1 MPSAMRLRAQIHSV
15 STLLPADKM
24 LASKKNIF
32 TGIIALTLVVLYI
45 QFETM
50 QNEIVNR
57 ITDHRKTILR
67 SDALSELTTVTSDS
81 LLINL
86 RTKTY
91 RPWVT
96 SANKPGLFRMPDM
109 QSYES
114 ELKPEKNIFF
124 VMSTVIEDDIAKLT
138 PRQSCAIES
147 AARANSD
154 WSVFVL
160 FTSARMFSYQNSTNM
175 VPLLFYSNI
184 HFRRLNMETYA
195 IGTPLEKFFRD
206 NSLRNSLFIVEHTS
220 DVLRLLTLYKYG
232 GTYLDSDVV
241 VMDSLNELPHNYLG
255 SEGDGYIA
263 NGIINLQV
271 TGYGHTVAE
280 AFLNE
285 IAENFNGSVWAANGP
300 AMVTRVM
307 RKFCNVTNVW
317 DMTRER
323 CGGKMSILPPD
334 TFFQVTYPRHT
345 WYFEEAHASEVM
357 EKVAG
362 HILTHLWNKLTGGIV
377 LRKDSPVAYI
387 ILANVYC
394 PNVINNCKEYF

>member
-1 MPSAMRLRAQIHSV
+1 
-15 STLLPADKM
+15 
-24 LASKKNIF
+24 
-32 TGIIALTLVVLYI
+32 
-45 QFETM
+45 
-50 QNEIVNR
+50 
-57 ITDHRKTILR
+57 
-67 SDALSELTTVTSDS
+67 
-81 LLINL
+81 
-86 RTKTY
+86 
-91 RPWVT
+91 
-96 SANKPGLFRMPDM
+96 MPDM

-147 AARANSD
+147 AARANPD

-160 FTSARMFSYQNSTNM
+160 FTSARMFSFQNSTNM

-280 AFLNE
+280 AFL
-285 IAENFNGSVWAANGP
+285 
-300 AMVTRVM
+300 
-307 RKFCNVTNVW
+307 
-317 DMTRER
+317 
-323 CGGKMSILPPD
+323 
-334 TFFQVTYPRHT
+334 
-345 WYFEEAHASEVM
+345 
-357 EKVAG
+357 
-362 HILTHLWNKLTGGIV
+362 KLV
-377 LRKDSPVAYI
+377 LRKETIVGLP
-387 ILANVYC
+387 
-394 PNVINNCKEYF
+394 